1 MTATDWS
8 RSGSDAVSGGKQPEP
23 VRIGV
28 SSCLLGNPVRFDG
41 GHKRSRFITDELAQ
55 HFEFV
60 RFCPELA
67 IGMGVPRQPIR
78 LTGDAENTQVVGVRD
93 PAFNVTQPLQDYSR
107 QAALQMENLDGF
119 IFKKDSPSCG
129 MTRVK
134 VYNDSGMS
142 ERTGTGVFARA
153 VMTEN
158 PLLPVEEEGRLNDPD
173 LRDNFVMRVYVH
185 ARWRRM
191 SAGRVTASR
200 LLDFHTT
207 HKYLLLAHSEV
218 AYRELGSLL
227 ADLSV
232 EPIDKIADRYIAQL
246 MQALSKPAGR
256 KRHSNVL
263 LHLLGYLRK
272 SVDAT
277 LRRDLASTIAAYRN
291 GEYPLIVPVRLLQH
305 QFSAH
310 PHPYISRQVYL
321 DPHPAALK
329 LRNLV

>member
-1 MTATDWS
+1 MTDAN
-8 RSGSDAVSGGKQPEP
+8 RSIEESDGLLEGLLPEV
-23 VRIGV
+23 VRVGV
-28 SSCLLGNPVRFDG
+28 SSCLLGNSVRFDG

-60 RFCPELA
+60 KFCPELA

-78 LTGDAENTQVVGVRD
+78 LTGEAEEPRVVGVKNPEFD
-93 PAFNVTQPLQDYSR
+93 VTQPLQDYSR
-107 QAALQMENLDGF
+107 TAALKMQGLDGF

-129 MTRVK
+129 MARVK
-134 VYNDSGMS
+134 VYNDAGMA

-185 ARWRRM
+185 ARWRHM
-191 SAGRVTASR
+191 SAGTVTASR

-218 AYRELGSLL
+218 AYRELGTLL

-232 EPIDKIADRYIAQL
+232 ESIDSIADRYIAQL
-246 MQALSKPAGR
+246 MQALSKPASR

-263 LHLLGYLRK
+263 LHMLGYLRK
-272 SVDAT
+272 SLDAP
-277 LRRDLASTIAAYRN
+277 LRRDLARTIAAYRN
-291 GEYPLIVPVRLLQH
+291 GDYPLVVPIRLLQH
-305 QFSAH
+305 QFITH

-329 LRNLV
+329 LRNLL

>member
-1 MTATDWS
+1 MKNTDRNCEGRHGTS
-8 RSGSDAVSGGKQPEP
+8 DGLQRDAVR
-23 VRIGV
+23 VGV
-28 SSCLLGNPVRFDG
+28 SSCLLGNSVRFDG

-60 RFCPELA
+60 KFCPELA

-78 LTGDAENTQVVGVRD
+78 LTGDAGNPQVVGVKN
-93 PAFNVTQPLQDYSR
+93 PEFNVTQPLQAYSR
-107 QAALQMENLDGF
+107 KAALGMEGLDGF

-129 MTRVK
+129 MARVK
-134 VYNDSGMS
+134 VYNDTGMP
-142 ERTGTGVFARA
+142 ERTGTGVFAHA

-185 ARWRRM
+185 ARWRRLQ
-191 SAGRVTASR
+191 AGTVTASR
-200 LLDFHTT
+200 LLNFHTS

-218 AYRELGSLL
+218 AYRALGALL
-227 ADLSV
+227 ADLSTGSTA
-232 EPIDKIADRYIAQL
+232 EIADRYIKQL
-246 MQALSKPAGR
+246 MQALSKPASR

-263 LHLLGYLRK
+263 LHLLGYLKR
-272 SVDAT
+272 SLDAP
-277 LRRDLASTIAAYRN
+277 LRRDLASTIDAYRN
-291 GEYPLIVPVRLLQH
+291 GIYPLVVPVRLLQH

-310 PHPYISRQVYL
+310 PHPYVSKQVYL
-321 DPHPAALK
+321 DPHPADLK